1 MPMAFVSHNVQ
12 ETQRIAFQLGAAA
25 GPGLVLALW
34 GGLGAGKT
42 AFTHGLARGLGLR
55 DPVSSPTFALIHEY
69 SQGGRLPLYH
79 FDLYRIQ
86 DPLELEELGVED
98 YWYGQGVSVLEWPG
112 CAGDSLPERRVD
124 VTLEAGAG
132 PEERTITLDAQ
143 DAGLAQWLKEALA

>member
-1 MPMAFVSHNVQ
+1 MPMAITSHNVYD
-12 ETQRIAFQLGAAA
+12 TQRIAFQLGAAA
-25 GPGLVLALW
+25 QPGLVLALW

-42 AFTHGLARGLGLR
+42 AFTHGLAQGLGLR

-69 SQGGRLPLYH
+69 GQGGRLPLYH

-112 CAGDSLPERRVD
+112 CAGEYLPERRVD
-124 VTLEAGAG
+124 VTLEAGEG
-132 PEERTITLDAQ
+132 PEERILTLEASDAE
-143 DAGLAQWLKEALA
+143 LAQWLKEALA